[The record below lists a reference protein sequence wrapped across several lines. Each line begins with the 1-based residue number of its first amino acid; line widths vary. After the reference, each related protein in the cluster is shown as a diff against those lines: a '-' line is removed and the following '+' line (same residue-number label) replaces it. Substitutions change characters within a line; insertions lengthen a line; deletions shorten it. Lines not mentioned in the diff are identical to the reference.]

1 MIYFIFLLLLLVLSI
16 RYDINGKTKYRDH
29 WYNAVLVILIL
40 IAGLRFRL
48 GEDTINYLYF
58 FYYDTPVLKDVSF
71 DTFLNSGQP
80 PLWIL
85 MNSIVKTFGGKFFI
99 VQLIQAMIVNTLI
112 LKYFKKHSS
121 YPFACVTLFFFW
133 RYQWYS
139 MVVMKAA
146 IALSIILYANDF
158 FLKKKKKKGFL
169 LILIATGFHQSSIV
183 LLIIPFLVF
192 LRFNRLGVLILI
204 CTYFVGAFLQSK
216 LGDIFQL
223 IEFAEGTSRK
233 LNGYLDSDFMTQNHN
248 LNFYII
254 KIFPIIIYPIISI
267 LYMKNK
273 CKSSLAINL
282 EPLLMIGLLFQVMQF
297 NIDIAYRYVYI
308 YLIYYIIFIVHFFIE
323 FSKNS
328 LVLKRS
334 LAYVRT
340 FIVVFPFVFSIAYL
354 YPLSQVNFN
363 PYSSVIERS
372 ISKDREKF
380 YARFVAHYYL
390 NLNHY

>member
-1 MIYFIFLLLLLVLSI
+1 
-16 RYDINGKTKYRDH
+16 
-29 WYNAVLVILIL
+29 
-40 IAGLRFRL
+40 
-48 GEDTINYLYF
+48 
-58 FYYDTPVLKDVSF
+58 
-71 DTFLNSGQP
+71 
-80 PLWIL
+80 
-85 MNSIVKTFGGKFFI
+85 
-99 VQLIQAMIVNTLI
+99 
-112 LKYFKKHSS
+112 
-121 YPFACVTLFFFW
+121 
-133 RYQWYS
+133 
-139 MVVMKAA
+139 
-146 IALSIILYANDF
+146 
-158 FLKKKKKKGFL
+158 
-169 LILIATGFHQSSIV
+169 
-183 LLIIPFLVF
+183 
-192 LRFNRLGVLILI
+192 
-204 CTYFVGAFLQSK
+204 
-216 LGDIFQL
+216 
-223 IEFAEGTSRK
+223 
-233 LNGYLDSDFMTQNHN
+233 
-248 LNFYII
+248 
-254 KIFPIIIYPIISI
+254 
-267 LYMKNK
+267 MKNK